1 MLLTEYLEGSE
12 VMFKNEVT
20 LLKKEN
26 ARQLETLK
34 DEDRGTIKNIIKSMS
49 IFKVNSYDAQVIQR
63 DLIGM
68 AQESELRDSSIE
80 RSIGNDV
87 KGFVNEIIDSSA
99 GPNRVEILLGFL
111 IKLSGMFFLSF
122 IILTIG
128 AYSGGLAWKANNVIF
143 LLYGGILLVS
153 FIIDGLITP
162 IFSIEKGL
170 KKEIP
175 VLITMA
181 SFFILI
187 MISFHIN
194 TNISRTKIYAWQI
207 LIASGLI
214 YITCNYFN
222 IRNIKK
228 LSKDKKNYI
237 DDLINK

>member
-1 MLLTEYLEGSE
+1 
-12 VMFKNEVT
+12 MFKNEVT

-26 ARQLETLK
+26 AGQLEALK
-34 DEDRGTIKNIIKSMS
+34 DENRYIIKSIMKSMS

-68 AQESELRDSSIE
+68 AQEAELRDSSIE
-80 RSIGNDV
+80 KSIGIDI
-87 KGFVNEIIDSSA
+87 KGFVNEILDSSA
-99 GPNRVEILLGFL
+99 RPSKIEILLGFL

-128 AYSGGLAWKANNVIF
+128 AYSGGLAWKANSVIF
-143 LLYGGILLVS
+143 LLYGGMSLVS

-170 KKEIP
+170 KKDIP
-175 VLITMA
+175 ALITMF

-187 MISFHIN
+187 MISFRIN
-194 TNISRTKIYAWQI
+194 TNISRTQIYAWQI

-214 YITCNYFN
+214 YIVCNCLN
-222 IRNIKK
+222 VKNIKK

-237 DDLINK
+237 DDLINKQRI